1 MIETRPQK
9 SRERALLIGLEK
21 QGVSKWDLHDSLDE
35 LRELA
40 NSAGAEVVDTVT
52 QKLQKPTAPYYIG
65 RGKAESIKESCQDQQ
80 VTSVIF
86 NDELSPAQG
95 RNLENLFARKVLDRT
110 QLILD
115 IFAQRARSR
124 EGRLQIELAQLQ
136 YLLPRLTRMW
146 HHLSR
151 QTGGIGTRGPGE
163 TQLEVDRRRVQERI
177 ARLERELESVRKTRA
192 IQRQG
197 RKRHQWPVAAV
208 VGYTNAGKSTL
219 LNLLTG
225 ADVVAEDKL
234 FATLDPTTRSFVL
247 PNKQRVLLTDT
258 VGFLRKLPHTLIES
272 FKATLEEVSEA
283 DLLIH
288 IADLSHPRVDEQME
302 AVDRVIKELD
312 AYGKQTLIVF
322 NKIDNLANREVVDS
336 YLKRFPGSVAISART
351 GEGVNK
357 LVQALEGALSSWR
370 LRSRFR
376 IPANE
381 SALIAEIHRV
391 GHVLELRYEGN
402 DALIVAHVP
411 PDLAQKLERYAE
423 RRAQAIL
430 AATILRAASLRT
442 LDSRLR
448 AICDQPSRLFGVAAK
463 FRGSPIINL
472 ILTGRG
478 IFRFG
483 GRASKVPIRPQGTTG
498 TFVSATSIPSPCL
511 KGIIEPVRV
520 RPPSGKMMKIA
531 FSSCNLRR
539 NSARACG
546 PQFFRHIGKA
556 LSMIAENTLTAVV

>member
-1 MIETRPQK
+1 MIETRPK
-9 SRERALLIGLEK
+9 KTHERAILIGLEK
-21 QGVSKWDLHDSLDE
+21 QGVSKWDLRDSMEE

-52 QKLQKPTAPYYIG
+52 QKLAKPTGPYYIG
-65 RGKAESIKESCQDQQ
+65 RGKAELIKESIEDQQ

-86 NDELSPAQG
+86 DDELSPAQG
-95 RNLENLFARKVLDRT
+95 RNLENLLARKVLDRT

-192 IQRQG
+192 VQRQG

-225 ADVVAEDKL
+225 ADLVAEDRL

-272 FKATLEEVSEA
+272 FKATLEEVHEA

-288 IADLSHPRVDEQME
+288 IVDLSHSRVDEQME
-302 AVDRVIKELD
+302 AVDNVIKELD

-322 NKIDNLANREVVDS
+322 NKIDRLEEGELADA
-336 YLKRFPGSVAISART
+336 YMQRFPGSVAISART
-351 GEGVNK
+351 GERVGE
-357 LVQALEGALSSWR
+357 LVQALQDALAQWR

-376 IPANE
+376 IPATE
-381 SALIAEIHRV
+381 SALVAEIHRV
-391 GHVLELRYEGN
+391 GHVLELCYE
-402 DALIVAHVP
+402 DDHVLIVAHVP
-411 PDLAQKLERYAE
+411 PHLEAKLARYS
-423 RRAQAIL
+423 Q
-430 AATILRAASLRT
+430 
-442 LDSRLR
+442 
-448 AICDQPSRLFGVAAK
+448 
-463 FRGSPIINL
+463 
-472 ILTGRG
+472 
-478 IFRFG
+478 
-483 GRASKVPIRPQGTTG
+483 
-498 TFVSATSIPSPCL
+498 
-511 KGIIEPVRV
+511 
-520 RPPSGKMMKIA
+520 
-531 FSSCNLRR
+531 
-539 NSARACG
+539 
-546 PQFFRHIGKA
+546 
-556 LSMIAENTLTAVV
+556 

>member
-1 MIETRPQK
+1 MIETRAQK
-9 SRERALLIGLEK
+9 TRERALLIGLEK
-21 QGVSKWDLHDSLDE
+21 QGVSKWELHDSLDE

-52 QKLQKPTAPYYIG
+52 QKLPKPTAPYYIG
-65 RGKAESIKESCQDQQ
+65 RGKAESIKESCQDRQ

-177 ARLERELESVRKTRA
+177 ARLERELEAVRKTRA
-192 IQRQG
+192 VQRQG

-225 ADVVAEDKL
+225 ADVVAENRL

-247 PNKQRVLLTDT
+247 PNKQRFLLTDT

-288 IADLSHPRVDEQME
+288 IVDLSHPRVDDQME
-302 AVDRVIKELD
+302 AVDGVIKQLG
-312 AYGKQTLIVF
+312 AFGKQTLIVF
-322 NKIDNLANREVVDS
+322 NKIDNLDPPSPSCGAAGNRE
-336 YLKRFPGSVAISART
+336 
-351 GEGVNK
+351 
-357 LVQALEGALSSWR
+357 LVETY
-370 LRSRFR
+370 
-376 IPANE
+376 
-381 SALIAEIHRV
+381 V
-391 GHVLELRYEGN
+391 
-402 DALIVAHVP
+402 
-411 PDLAQKLERYAE
+411 
-423 RRAQAIL
+423 
-430 AATILRAASLRT
+430 
-442 LDSRLR
+442 
-448 AICDQPSRLFGVAAK
+448 
-463 FRGSPIINL
+463 
-472 ILTGRG
+472 
-478 IFRFG
+478 
-483 GRASKVPIRPQGTTG
+483 
-498 TFVSATSIPSPCL
+498 
-511 KGIIEPVRV
+511 
-520 RPPSGKMMKIA
+520 
-531 FSSCNLRR
+531 
-539 NSARACG
+539 
-546 PQFFRHIGKA
+546 
-556 LSMIAENTLTAVV
+556 

>member
-1 MIETRPQK
+1 MIEIRPK
-9 SRERALLIGLEK
+9 NTPERALLIGLEK
-21 QGVSKWDLHDSLDE
+21 EGVSKWDLRDSMEE

-40 NSAGAEVVDTVT
+40 SSAGAEVVDTVT
-52 QKLQKPTAPYYIG
+52 QKLQRPTAPYYIG
-65 RGKAESIKESCQDQQ
+65 KGKAELIKDSFQHRQ

-86 NDELSPAQG
+86 DDELSPAQG
-95 RNLENLFARKVLDRT
+95 RNLENLLSRKVLDRT

-177 ARLERELESVRKTRA
+177 ARLERELEEVRKTRA
-192 IQRQG
+192 VQRQG

-225 ADVVAEDKL
+225 ADVVTEDRL
-234 FATLDPTTRSFVL
+234 FATLDPTTRSFAL

-288 IADLSHPRVDEQME
+288 VVDLSHARIDEHMM
-302 AVDRVIKELD
+302 AVDAVIKELD
-312 AYGKQTLIVF
+312 AFGKQTVIVF
-322 NKIDNLANREVVDS
+322 NKVDAAENPEHIQS
-336 YLKRFPGSVAISART
+336 YLRRFPGSVAISART
-351 GEGVNK
+351 GTGVGN
-357 LVQALEGALSSWR
+357 LVRALQDALGAWR

-376 IPANE
+376 IPMSE

-391 GHVLELRYEGN
+391 GHVLELRYEG
-402 DALIVAHVP
+402 DHAVLVAHVP
-411 PDLAQKLERYAE
+411 PQLESKLAHYAE
-423 RRAQAIL
+423 
-430 AATILRAASLRT
+430 
-442 LDSRLR
+442 
-448 AICDQPSRLFGVAAK
+448 
-463 FRGSPIINL
+463 
-472 ILTGRG
+472 
-478 IFRFG
+478 
-483 GRASKVPIRPQGTTG
+483 
-498 TFVSATSIPSPCL
+498 
-511 KGIIEPVRV
+511 
-520 RPPSGKMMKIA
+520 
-531 FSSCNLRR
+531 
-539 NSARACG
+539 
-546 PQFFRHIGKA
+546 
-556 LSMIAENTLTAVV
+556 

>member
-9 SRERALLIGLEK
+9 PRERALLIGLQKE
-21 QGVSKWDLHDSLDE
+21 GVSKWDLHDSLDE

-65 RGKAESIKESCQDQQ
+65 RGKAESIKESCREQH

-86 NDELSPAQG
+86 DDELSPAQG
-95 RNLENLFARKVLDRT
+95 RNLENLFSRKVVDRT

-163 TQLEVDRRRVQERI
+163 TQLEVDRRRVQGRI

-225 ADVVAEDKL
+225 ANVLAEDKL

-312 AYGKQTLIVF
+312 AYGKQTLLVF
-322 NKIDNLANREVVDS
+322 NKIDILPNRELVDS
-336 YLKRFPGSVAISART
+336 YLKRFSGSVAISART
-351 GEGVNK
+351 GEEINK

-402 DALIVAHVP
+402 DTIIVAHVP
-411 PDLAQKLERYAE
+411 SDLAQKLERYAQ
-423 RRAQAIL
+423 R
-430 AATILRAASLRT
+430 
-442 LDSRLR
+442 
-448 AICDQPSRLFGVAAK
+448 
-463 FRGSPIINL
+463 
-472 ILTGRG
+472 
-478 IFRFG
+478 
-483 GRASKVPIRPQGTTG
+483 
-498 TFVSATSIPSPCL
+498 
-511 KGIIEPVRV
+511 
-520 RPPSGKMMKIA
+520 
-531 FSSCNLRR
+531 
-539 NSARACG
+539 
-546 PQFFRHIGKA
+546 
-556 LSMIAENTLTAVV
+556 

>member
-1 MIETRPQK
+1 MIETRPK
-9 SRERALLIGLEK
+9 KTHERALLIGLEK
-21 QGVSKWDLHDSLDE
+21 QGVSKWDLQDSLE
-35 LRELA
+35 ELA
-40 NSAGAEVVDTVT
+40 ALARSAGARGVDTGT
-52 QKLQKPTAPYYIG
+52 RKMEKPTAPYYIG
-65 RGKAESIKESCQDQQ
+65 RGKAESLRPALQDRQ

-95 RNLENLFARKVLDRT
+95 RNLENLLSRKVLDRT

-192 IQRQG
+192 VQRQG
-197 RKRHQWPVAAV
+197 RKRHQWPVAAGG
-208 VGYTNAGKSTL
+208 GYTNAGKTAL

-225 ADVVAEDKL
+225 ADLIAADQL
-234 FATLDPTTRSFVL
+234 FATLDPTTRSFTL

-258 VGFLRKLPHTLIES
+258 VGFLRKLPHTLIDS

-288 IADLSHPRVDEQME
+288 IADLSHPRLDEQME

-322 NKIDNLANREVVDS
+322 NKIDNLPNRELAES
-336 YLKRFPGSVAISART
+336 YLKRFPGGVAISART
-351 GEGVNK
+351 GEGVDK
-357 LVQALEGALSSWR
+357 LVQALQRALSAWR

-381 SALIAEIHRV
+381 SALIADIHRV
-391 GHVLELRYEGN
+391 GHVLELRYEGS
-402 DALIVAHVP
+402 DAVIVAHVP
-411 PDLAQKLERYAE
+411 PHLEQKLANYA
-423 RRAQAIL
+423 
-430 AATILRAASLRT
+430 
-442 LDSRLR
+442 
-448 AICDQPSRLFGVAAK
+448 
-463 FRGSPIINL
+463 
-472 ILTGRG
+472 
-478 IFRFG
+478 
-483 GRASKVPIRPQGTTG
+483 
-498 TFVSATSIPSPCL
+498 
-511 KGIIEPVRV
+511 VRD
-520 RPPSGKMMKIA
+520 
-531 FSSCNLRR
+531 
-539 NSARACG
+539 
-546 PQFFRHIGKA
+546 
-556 LSMIAENTLTAVV
+556 

>member
-9 SRERALLIGLEK
+9 THERALLIGLEHD
-21 QGVSKWDLHDSLDE
+21 GVSKWDLRDSLEE
-35 LRELA
+35 LAELA

-65 RGKAESIKESCQDQQ
+65 KGKAESIKDSLQDRQ

-86 NDELSPAQG
+86 DDELSPAQG
-95 RNLENLFARKVLDRT
+95 RNLENLLARKVIDRT

-192 IQRQG
+192 VQRQG

-225 ADVVAEDKL
+225 ADLVAENRL

-288 IADLSHPRVDEQME
+288 IVDLSHPRVDEQME
-302 AVDRVIKELD
+302 AVDAVTKELD
-312 AYGKQTLIVF
+312 AFGKQTLIVF
-322 NKIDNLANREVVDS
+322 NKIDNLTGRDLAETYV
-336 YLKRFPGSVAISART
+336 KRFPGSVAISART
-351 GEGVNK
+351 GEGVDE
-357 LVQALEGALSSWR
+357 LVQSLQEALSSWR

-376 IPANE
+376 IPAKE
-381 SALIAEIHRV
+381 AAFTAEIYRV
-391 GHVLELRYEGN
+391 GHVLEVRYEGN
-402 DALIVAHVP
+402 DAVIVAHVP
-411 PDLAQKLERYAE
+411 PHLEQKLSQFSEPA
-423 RRAQAIL
+423 
-430 AATILRAASLRT
+430 
-442 LDSRLR
+442 
-448 AICDQPSRLFGVAAK
+448 G
-463 FRGSPIINL
+463 GS
-472 ILTGRG
+472 
-478 IFRFG
+478 
-483 GRASKVPIRPQGTTG
+483 
-498 TFVSATSIPSPCL
+498 
-511 KGIIEPVRV
+511 
-520 RPPSGKMMKIA
+520 
-531 FSSCNLRR
+531 
-539 NSARACG
+539 
-546 PQFFRHIGKA
+546 
-556 LSMIAENTLTAVV
+556 

>member
-1 MIETRPQK
+1 MIEIRPRK
-9 SRERALLIGLEK
+9 THERALLIGLE
-21 QGVSKWDLHDSLDE
+21 QAGVTKWDLRDSLE
-35 LRELA
+35 ELA
-40 NSAGAEVVDTVT
+40 ELASSAGAEVVDTIT

-65 RGKAESIKESCQDQQ
+65 KGKAELIKESLQDRR

-86 NDELSPAQG
+86 DDELSPAQG
-95 RNLENLFARKVLDRT
+95 RNLENLLARKVLDRT

-136 YLLPRLTRMW
+136 YLLPRLTKMW

-225 ADVVAEDKL
+225 ADVVAENKL

-288 IADLSHPRVDEQME
+288 VVDLGHPRVDEQMQ
-302 AVDRVIKELD
+302 AVDNVIKELG
-312 AYGKQTLIVF
+312 AFGKQTVTVF
-322 NKIDNLANREVVDS
+322 NKIDQLTNPELADT
-336 YLKRFPGSVAISART
+336 YPKRFPNSVAISALT
-351 GEGVNK
+351 GEGVGN
-357 LVQALEGALSSWR
+357 LVRALQDALSAWR
-370 LRSRFR
+370 LRLRFK
-376 IPANE
+376 IPASE

-391 GHVLELRYEGN
+391 GHVLDLRYEGN
-402 DALIVAHVP
+402 DATIIAHVP
-411 PDLAQKLERYAE
+411 PDLAQKLER
-423 RRAQAIL
+423 
-430 AATILRAASLRT
+430 
-442 LDSRLR
+442 
-448 AICDQPSRLFGVAAK
+448 F
-463 FRGSPIINL
+463 
-472 ILTGRG
+472 
-478 IFRFG
+478 
-483 GRASKVPIRPQGTTG
+483 
-498 TFVSATSIPSPCL
+498 
-511 KGIIEPVRV
+511 
-520 RPPSGKMMKIA
+520 
-531 FSSCNLRR
+531 
-539 NSARACG
+539 
-546 PQFFRHIGKA
+546 A
-556 LSMIAENTLTAVV
+556 L

>member
-1 MIETRPQK
+1 MIETRPEK
-9 SRERALLIGLEK
+9 ARERALLIGLEK
-21 QGVSKWDLHDSLDE
+21 DGVSKWDLRDSMEE

-40 NSAGAEVVDTVT
+40 NSAGAEVVDTIT
-52 QKLQKPTAPYYIG
+52 QKLPKPTAPYYIG
-65 RGKAESIKESCQDQQ
+65 KGKAELIKNSLQDRE

-86 NDELSPAQG
+86 DDELSPAQG
-95 RNLENLFARKVLDRT
+95 RNLETLLARKVLDRT

-192 IQRQG
+192 VQRQG

-225 ADVVAEDKL
+225 ADVVAVDKL
-234 FATLDPTTRSFVL
+234 FATLDPTTRSFIL

-283 DLLIH
+283 DLLMH
-288 IADLSHPRVDEQME
+288 IVDLSHPRVDEQME
-302 AVDRVIKELD
+302 AVDAVIKEID
-312 AYGKQTLIVF
+312 AFGKQTLIVF
-322 NKIDNLANREVVDS
+322 NKIDRFENRELTDI
-336 YLKRFPGSVAISART
+336 YAKRFPGSVAISART
-351 GEGVNK
+351 GEGVDK
-357 LVQALEGALSSWR
+357 LVHALQEALSSWR
-370 LRSRFR
+370 LRTRFR
-376 IPANE
+376 IPSNE

-391 GHVLELRYEGN
+391 GHVLELKYEEN

-411 PDLAQKLERYAE
+411 PELAKKLER
-423 RRAQAIL
+423 
-430 AATILRAASLRT
+430 
-442 LDSRLR
+442 
-448 AICDQPSRLFGVAAK
+448 F
-463 FRGSPIINL
+463 
-472 ILTGRG
+472 
-478 IFRFG
+478 
-483 GRASKVPIRPQGTTG
+483 
-498 TFVSATSIPSPCL
+498 
-511 KGIIEPVRV
+511 
-520 RPPSGKMMKIA
+520 
-531 FSSCNLRR
+531 
-539 NSARACG
+539 
-546 PQFFRHIGKA
+546 A
-556 LSMIAENTLTAVV
+556 L

>member
-1 MIETRPQK
+1 MFETRPK
-9 SRERALLIGLEK
+9 KNHERALLIGLEK
-21 QGVSKWDLHDSLDE
+21 QGVSKWDLQDSLEE
-35 LRELA
+35 LAELA

-52 QKLQKPTAPYYIG
+52 QKLRKPTAPYYIG
-65 RGKAESIKESCQDQQ
+65 KGKAEAIKDSFQDRE

-86 NDELSPAQG
+86 DDELSPAQG
-95 RNLENLFARKVLDRT
+95 RNLENLLARKVIDRT

-146 HHLSR
+146 DHLSR

-177 ARLERELESVRKTRA
+177 ARLERELEAVRKTRA
-192 IQRQG
+192 VQRQG

-225 ADVVAEDKL
+225 ADLVAENRL

-288 IADLSHPRVDEQME
+288 IVDLSHPRVDDQME
-302 AVDRVIKELD
+302 AVEGVIKELN
-312 AYGKQTLIVF
+312 AFGKQTVIVF
-322 NKIDNLANREVVDS
+322 NKIDNLQNRELAET
-336 YLKRFPGSVAISART
+336 YTKRFPGSVAISAHT

-357 LVQALEGALSSWR
+357 LVQALQDALSAWR

-376 IPANE
+376 IPASE

-391 GHVLELRYEGN
+391 GHVLELRYEGEG
-402 DALIVAHVP
+402 ALIVAHVP
-411 PDLAQKLERYAE
+411 PELAQKLERYAE
-423 RRAQAIL
+423 
-430 AATILRAASLRT
+430 
-442 LDSRLR
+442 
-448 AICDQPSRLFGVAAK
+448 
-463 FRGSPIINL
+463 
-472 ILTGRG
+472 
-478 IFRFG
+478 
-483 GRASKVPIRPQGTTG
+483 QG
-498 TFVSATSIPSPCL
+498 
-511 KGIIEPVRV
+511 
-520 RPPSGKMMKIA
+520 
-531 FSSCNLRR
+531 
-539 NSARACG
+539 
-546 PQFFRHIGKA
+546 
-556 LSMIAENTLTAVV
+556 

>member
-1 MIETRPQK
+1 MIETSPHKKQ
-9 SRERALLIGLEK
+9 ERALLIGLEK
-21 QGVSKWDLHDSLDE
+21 EGVSKWDLHDSMEE

-65 RGKAESIKESCQDQQ
+65 KGKAEWIKDSLQDRQ

-95 RNLENLFARKVLDRT
+95 RNLENLLARKVLDRT

-177 ARLERELESVRKTRA
+177 ARLERELETVRKTRA
-192 IQRQG
+192 VQRQG
-197 RKRHQWPVAAV
+197 RRRHQWPVAAV

-225 ADVVAEDKL
+225 ADVVAADRL

-302 AVDRVIKELD
+302 AVDSVIKELN
-312 AYGKQTLIVF
+312 AFGKQTLIVF
-322 NKIDNLANREVVDS
+322 NKIDNLGNGAGGSRATWTDKPKRVNEPGGESINRELADTYV
-336 YLKRFPGSVAISART
+336 KRFPGSVAISART
-351 GEGVNK
+351 GEGVSK
-357 LVQALEGALSSWR
+357 LVQALESALSSWR
-370 LRSRFR
+370 LRSHFR
-376 IPANE
+376 IPSSE
-381 SALIAEIHRV
+381 SALLAEIHRV
-391 GHVLELRYEGN
+391 GHVLELKYEGDN
-402 DALIVAHVP
+402 ALVVAHVP
-411 PDLAQKLERYAE
+411 PDLAQKLERYTK
-423 RRAQAIL
+423 L
-430 AATILRAASLRT
+430 
-442 LDSRLR
+442 
-448 AICDQPSRLFGVAAK
+448 
-463 FRGSPIINL
+463 
-472 ILTGRG
+472 
-478 IFRFG
+478 
-483 GRASKVPIRPQGTTG
+483 
-498 TFVSATSIPSPCL
+498 
-511 KGIIEPVRV
+511 
-520 RPPSGKMMKIA
+520 
-531 FSSCNLRR
+531 
-539 NSARACG
+539 
-546 PQFFRHIGKA
+546 
-556 LSMIAENTLTAVV
+556 

>member
-1 MIETRPQK
+1 MIEIRPK
-9 SRERALLIGLEK
+9 KTHERALLIGLEK
-21 QGVSKWDLHDSLDE
+21 QGVSKWELQDSLEE
-35 LRELA
+35 LAELA

-65 RGKAESIKESCQDQQ
+65 KGKAESLKSKLQDRQ

-86 NDELSPAQG
+86 DDELSPAQG
-95 RNLENLFARKVLDRT
+95 RNLENLLARKVLDRT

-177 ARLERELESVRKTRA
+177 ARLERELEAVRKTRA
-192 IQRQG
+192 VQRQG

-225 ADVVAEDKL
+225 ADVVAENKL

-288 IADLSHPRVDEQME
+288 IVDLSHPRVDDQME
-302 AVDRVIKELD
+302 AVEGVIKELG
-312 AYGKQTLIVF
+312 AFGKQTLIVF
-322 NKIDNLANREVVDS
+322 NKIDNLVNRELAETYVN
-336 YLKRFPGSVAISART
+336 RFPGSVAISART
-351 GEGVNK
+351 GEGVNN
-357 LVQALEGALSSWR
+357 LVQALQDALSAWR
-370 LRSRFR
+370 LRSQFK
-376 IPANE
+376 IPASE

-391 GHVLELRYEGN
+391 GHVLELRYEGEG
-402 DALIVAHVP
+402 ARIVAHVP
-411 PDLAQKLERYAE
+411 PELAQKLERYAE
-423 RRAQAIL
+423 
-430 AATILRAASLRT
+430 
-442 LDSRLR
+442 
-448 AICDQPSRLFGVAAK
+448 
-463 FRGSPIINL
+463 
-472 ILTGRG
+472 
-478 IFRFG
+478 
-483 GRASKVPIRPQGTTG
+483 QG
-498 TFVSATSIPSPCL
+498 
-511 KGIIEPVRV
+511 
-520 RPPSGKMMKIA
+520 
-531 FSSCNLRR
+531 
-539 NSARACG
+539 
-546 PQFFRHIGKA
+546 
-556 LSMIAENTLTAVV
+556 

>member
-9 SRERALLIGLEK
+9 PRERALLIGLQKE
-21 QGVSKWDLHDSLDE
+21 GVSKWDLHDSLDE

-65 RGKAESIKESCQDQQ
+65 RGKAELIKESCREQH

-95 RNLENLFARKVLDRT
+95 RNLENLLSRKVLDRT

-136 YLLPRLTRMW
+136 DLLPRRTRMW
-146 HHLSR
+146 HRLTR
-151 QTGGIGTRGPGE
+151 QNGGIGTRGPGE
-163 TQLEVDRRRVQERI
+163 TQLEVDRRRVQDRI
-177 ARLERELESVRKTRA
+177 ARLERELEGVRKVRNV
-192 IQRQG
+192 QRQG

-225 ADVVAEDKL
+225 ADVVAVDKL
-234 FATLDPTTRSFVL
+234 FVTLDPTTRSFVL

-288 IADLSHPRVDEQME
+288 VVDLSHPRVDEHIE
-302 AVDRVIKELD
+302 AVDAVIKELG
-312 AYGKQTLIVF
+312 AFGKQTLMVF
-322 NKIDNLANREVVDS
+322 NKIDLLGNDELIGV
-336 YLKRFPGSVAISART
+336 YTKKFPGSVAISART
-351 GEGVNK
+351 GAGVAT
-357 LVQALEGALSSWR
+357 LVQALEDELGSWR

-376 IPANE
+376 VPLTEAG
-381 SALIAEIHRV
+381 LIAEIHRI
-391 GHVLELRYEGN
+391 GHVLELQYEGEF
-402 DALIVAHVP
+402 AVVVAHVP
-411 PDLAQKLERYAE
+411 PQLEQKL
-423 RRAQAIL
+423 
-430 AATILRAASLRT
+430 T
-442 LDSRLR
+442 
-448 AICDQPSRLFGVAAK
+448 PF
-463 FRGSPIINL
+463 
-472 ILTGRG
+472 
-478 IFRFG
+478 
-483 GRASKVPIRPQGTTG
+483 
-498 TFVSATSIPSPCL
+498 
-511 KGIIEPVRV
+511 
-520 RPPSGKMMKIA
+520 
-531 FSSCNLRR
+531 
-539 NSARACG
+539 
-546 PQFFRHIGKA
+546 
-556 LSMIAENTLTAVV
+556 AV

>member
-9 SRERALLIGLEK
+9 TQERALLIGLEK
-21 QGVSKWDLHDSLDE
+21 EGVSKWDLQDSLDE

-40 NSAGAEVVDTVT
+40 NSAGAEVIDTVT

-65 RGKAESIKESCQDQQ
+65 RGKAESIKDSCQDRQ

-86 NDELSPAQG
+86 DDELSPAQG

-124 EGRLQIELAQLQ
+124 EGRLQIELAQLR

-177 ARLERELESVRKTRA
+177 ARLERELEAVRKTRA
-192 IQRQG
+192 VQRQG

-225 ADVVAEDKL
+225 ADLVAENKL

-288 IADLSHPRVDEQME
+288 IVDLSHPRVDEQME
-302 AVDRVIKELD
+302 AVDSVIKELD
-312 AYGKQTLIVF
+312 AFGKQTLIVF
-322 NKIDNLANREVVDS
+322 NKIDNLENGAGGNRATSTGEPARVDARGDESINREISETYV
-336 YLKRFPGSVAISART
+336 KRFPGSVAISART
-351 GEGVNK
+351 GEGVNR
-357 LVQALEGALSSWR
+357 LVGALENALSSWR

-376 IPANE
+376 IPSDQ

-391 GHVLELRYEGN
+391 GHVLELRYEGD
-402 DALIVAHVP
+402 DALIIAHVP
-411 PDLAQKLERYAE
+411 PELAQKLARYA
-423 RRAQAIL
+423 
-430 AATILRAASLRT
+430 
-442 LDSRLR
+442 
-448 AICDQPSRLFGVAAK
+448 
-463 FRGSPIINL
+463 
-472 ILTGRG
+472 
-478 IFRFG
+478 
-483 GRASKVPIRPQGTTG
+483 
-498 TFVSATSIPSPCL
+498 
-511 KGIIEPVRV
+511 
-520 RPPSGKMMKIA
+520 
-531 FSSCNLRR
+531 
-539 NSARACG
+539 
-546 PQFFRHIGKA
+546 
-556 LSMIAENTLTAVV
+556 AES